1 MYKINLINNVIPLL
15 KVNINGR
22 DIFNNLSLS
31 ISTMTD
37 TILMSPSIM
46 DKLADS
52 LTSDGLC
59 KRFANKN
66 NPSQLYCVDHK
77 LILSLSLD
85 IHA

>member
-1 MYKINLINNVIPLL
+1 
-15 KVNINGR
+15 
-22 DIFNNLSLS
+22 
-31 ISTMTD
+31 MTD